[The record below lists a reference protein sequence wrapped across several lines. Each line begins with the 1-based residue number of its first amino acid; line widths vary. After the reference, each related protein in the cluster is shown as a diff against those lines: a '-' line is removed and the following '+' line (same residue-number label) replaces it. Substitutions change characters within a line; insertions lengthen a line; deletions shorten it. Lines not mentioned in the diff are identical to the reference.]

1 MADKF
6 NDKLNLYNIFLR
18 TEKNLS
24 RNTINSYNFDL
35 KYFFEYLEEKKISGI
50 DKVDEAVLNNFL
62 SYIRKSINKTGLK
75 YADKSI
81 TRMVSSL
88 KGFFRFMESE
98 GLVKSNPAEILVTPR
113 SVKQL
118 PEVLSVQEI
127 DMILSKIDSD
137 TDAGMRDRALLETM
151 YASGL
156 RVSEVMN
163 LDAVN
168 LYLNEGFLR
177 ITGKGS
183 KERIVPIGSSAI
195 KYLRMYI
202 DGARERIMKNK
213 SGSTVFL
220 NLRGGKL
227 SRMGI
232 WNIFKKYC
240 VAAKIE
246 KNIHPHSL
254 RHSFATHMLEGGA
267 DILIVKELLGHSDI
281 STTQIYTHIDKEFLT
296 EVHKTFHPRG

>member
-35 KYFFEYLEEKKISGI
+35 KYFFDYLEEKKISSI
-50 DKVDEAVLNNFL
+50 DKVDETLLNNFL
-62 SYIRKSINKTGLK
+62 SYIRKSKNKTGMN
-75 YADKSI
+75 YADKSV

-113 SVKQL
+113 SLKQL

-127 DMILSKIDSD
+127 DMILSKIDLD
-137 TDAGMRDRALLETM
+137 TDAGIRDRALLETM

-168 LYLNEGFLR
+168 LYLKEGFLR

-220 NLRGGKL
+220 NMRGGKL

-240 VAAKIE
+240 TAAKIE

>member
-6 NDKLNLYNIFLR
+6 HDKLNLYNIFLR

-50 DKVDEAVLNNFL
+50 DKVDETVLNNFL
-62 SYIRKSINKTGLK
+62 SFIRKSKSKSGLK

-113 SVKQL
+113 SLKQL

-127 DMILSKIDSD
+127 DLILSKIDLS

-195 KYLRMYI
+195 KYL
-202 DGARERIMKNK
+202 EC
-213 SGSTVFL
+213 T
-220 NLRGGKL
+220 
-227 SRMGI
+227 
-232 WNIFKKYC
+232 
-240 VAAKIE
+240 
-246 KNIHPHSL
+246 
-254 RHSFATHMLEGGA
+254 
-267 DILIVKELLGHSDI
+267 
-281 STTQIYTHIDKEFLT
+281 
-296 EVHKTFHPRG
+296 

>member
-35 KYFFEYLEEKKISGI
+35 KYFFDYLEEKKISSI
-50 DKVDEAVLNNFL
+50 DKVDETLLNNFL
-62 SYIRKSINKTGLK
+62 SYIRKSKNKTGMN
-75 YADKSI
+75 YADKSV

-113 SVKQL
+113 SLKQL

-127 DMILSKIDSD
+127 DMILSKIDLD
-137 TDAGMRDRALLETM
+137 TDAGIRDRALLETM

-168 LYLNEGFLR
+168 LYLKEGFLR

-240 VAAKIE
+240 TAAKIE